1 MVFDHAV
8 FNHGD
13 SGDQR
18 LVVYAPTGEQDTPA
32 KLARL
37 LEEDALATASA
48 AAAA

>member
-1 MVFDHAV
+1 MMFDHAV

-18 LVVYAPTGEQDTPA
+18 LIVYAPTCEQDTRA

-37 LEEDALATASA
+37 LEEDAVVPETAA
-48 AAAA
+48 VA